1 MAEGLGTFRLGGL
14 QMSLMKSALTALAA
28 CVAIHSGALA
38 EPALAK
44 LSRAE
49 VQGTAFQRPDVRKV
63 PDGAVTALELDTM
76 SSSDGKFDS
85 GTYKVG
91 PEHYDYVTTG
101 YESYEFIYVI
111 TGSIKLTSA
120 DGKTHFVR
128 SGEAVTIPKAWKGRW
143 DSDGY
148 TKLWVTY
155 DPDAK
160 R

>member
-1 MAEGLGTFRLGGL
+1 
-14 QMSLMKSALTALAA
+14 MSVVKSALAAFAA

-49 VQGTAFQRPDVRKV
+49 VQGTAFQRPDIRKV
-63 PDGAVTALELDTM
+63 PDGAETALELDM
-76 SSSDGKFDS
+76 MRSSDGKLES
-85 GTYKVG
+85 GMYKVG
-91 PEHYDYVTTG
+91 PEHYDYRTTG

-111 TGSIKLTSA
+111 TGSITLASA
-120 DGKTHFVR
+120 DGKIHVVR
-128 SGEAVTIPKAWKGRW
+128 PGEAVTIPKGWKGRW

-160 R
+160 K

>member
-1 MAEGLGTFRLGGL
+1 VSVVR
-14 QMSLMKSALTALAA
+14 SALGALAA

-38 EPALAK
+38 DSALAK

-49 VQGTAFQRPDVRKV
+49 VQGTAFQRSDIRKV
-63 PDGAVTALELDTM
+63 PDGAETALELDVM
-76 SSSDGKFDS
+76 RSSDGKFET
-85 GTYKVG
+85 GMYTVG
-91 PEHYDYVTTG
+91 PEHYDYRTTG

-111 TGSIKLTSA
+111 TGSITLTAA
-120 DGKTHFVR
+120 DGRVHLVAP
-128 SGEAVTIPKAWKGRW
+128 GEAVTIPKGWKGRR

-160 R
+160 K